1 MDNLNSNQKMFLI
14 IGLITFVFW
23 LLVPLVPEQIN
34 PIKLSA
40 NENVARAL
48 YLYYSS
54 PAFLDRI
61 NDVVKLMYGTWYQIL
76 SFLIALGCGLGFFLF
91 KDKKKVEE

>member
-1 MDNLNSNQKMFLI
+1 MFLI

-23 LLVPLVPEQIN
+23 LLFPLVPEQII
-34 PIKLSA
+34 PIKLSTD
-40 NENVARAL
+40 EMRRQAL
-48 YLYYSS
+48 LSLYRSS
-54 PAFLDRI
+54 TFLDRI

-91 KDKKKVEE
+91 KDDKKGIDNY